1 MRRLHQIAMS
11 TPVSAWQ
18 SACRRI
24 SRRLELS
31 AVVHVVESAL
41 VDVPVVVG
49 WFRPAIVLPIAALAA
64 LNPDQVEAILAH
76 ELAHIRRH
84 DYAVNVLQTIAETLL
99 FYHPAVWWLSNRIR
113 VEREHCCDD
122 IAVAV
127 CGDPIGYARALA
139 DLETWRTLRLG
150 SGQAAESMALA
161 ATGGSLV
168 ERVRRIL
175 RVPSEE
181 TPSHPKCSANN

>member
-1 MRRLHQIAMS
+1 
-11 TPVSAWQ
+11 
-18 SACRRI
+18 
-24 SRRLELS
+24 
-31 AVVHVVESAL
+31 
-41 VDVPVVVG
+41 
-49 WFRPAIVLPIAALAA
+49 AIVLPIAALAA

-150 SGQAAESMALA
+150 SGQPAESMALA

-181 TPSHPKCSANN
+181 APSPRWAATLVLTI

>member
-1 MRRLHQIAMS
+1 
-11 TPVSAWQ
+11 
-18 SACRRI
+18 
-24 SRRLELS
+24 
-31 AVVHVVESAL
+31 
-41 VDVPVVVG
+41 
-49 WFRPAIVLPIAALAA
+49 
-64 LNPDQVEAILAH
+64 
-76 ELAHIRRH
+76 
-84 DYAVNVLQTIAETLL
+84 
-99 FYHPAVWWLSNRIR
+99 HPAVWWLSNRIR

-181 TPSHPKCSANN
+181 TPSPRWAATLVLTLLFSAGAGTIERLPRLRTNASAQ